1 MSKLLIFSAGVS
13 EESNNT
19 KLAKK
24 LNHFLNEHDISNEIY
39 YNLYDNIPFLLDNQD
54 QIPKQI
60 LAMRSSLEQSDKII
74 IFSPVYNG
82 GFLAHLK
89 NTLDWLSL
97 SYSDKRYNALFKD
110 KNVILS

>member
-24 LNHFLNEHDISNEIY
+24 LNHFLNEQDISNEIY

-82 GFLAHLK
+82 GFLAHLIK
-89 NTLDWLSL
+89 YGNH
-97 SYSDKRYNALFKD
+97 Y
-110 KNVILS
+110 